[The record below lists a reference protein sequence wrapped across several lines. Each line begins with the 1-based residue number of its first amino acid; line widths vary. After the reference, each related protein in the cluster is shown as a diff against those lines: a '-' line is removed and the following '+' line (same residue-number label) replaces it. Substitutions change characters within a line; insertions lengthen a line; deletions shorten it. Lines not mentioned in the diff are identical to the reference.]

1 MHGTPRVPLLTPA
14 LLVVAPHRLLFFT
27 GAVNVLLAMLWW
39 ALWLSST
46 RWQWPALP
54 QPPIPAGWAHS
65 FVMTY
70 QLLTPFMFGFLL
82 TVFPRWMNQPALSIW
97 QYGPVGAGLFC
108 GQLLTLAGL
117 LGFAPL
123 LHAGVVVTILGWVAG
138 IVALAGVLWRD
149 GGRTWHAVSVL
160 AALGMGLAGLVL
172 FAGYLHD
179 AGPRWLFASVRIGVI
194 GLLLPVFFT
203 VCHRMV
209 PFFAGSALRGYA
221 LYLPMAALAIC
232 WPLLLAHLALELVHG
247 YAWLWLA
254 DLPLAALAGLLAW
267 RWWPRQRMPG
277 LLAVLF
283 IGFAWLPVALLLFAA
298 QSLWLAATGEF
309 VLGRAP
315 VHALTIGFCA
325 SLLVAMVTRVTQ
337 GHSGRPLQM
346 PAVAWI
352 AFVALQLVAVL
363 RIGSELLADPV
374 AWQAGAAVL
383 WLVALA
389 PWASRLL
396 WIYLTPRLDGNPG

>member
-1 MHGTPRVPLLTPA
+1 V
-14 LLVVAPHRLLFFT
+14 
-27 GAVNVLLAMLWW
+27 
-39 ALWLSST
+39 
-46 RWQWPALP
+46 
-54 QPPIPAGWAHS
+54 
-65 FVMTY
+65 
-70 QLLTPFMFGFLL
+70 
-82 TVFPRWMNQPALSIW
+82 
-97 QYGPVGAGLFC
+97 
-108 GQLLTLAGL
+108 